1 MSIGVGIITCNR
13 SDFFEKC
20 HKSIK
25 REWYDY
31 LVVVNDGDE
40 LTELIQKLS
49 VLVQLSQSQ

>member
-13 SDFFEKC
+13 PDFFGKC

-31 LVVVNDGDE
+31 LVVVNDGEDVDYKKND
-40 LTELIQKLS
+40 Q
-49 VLVQLSQSQ
+49 